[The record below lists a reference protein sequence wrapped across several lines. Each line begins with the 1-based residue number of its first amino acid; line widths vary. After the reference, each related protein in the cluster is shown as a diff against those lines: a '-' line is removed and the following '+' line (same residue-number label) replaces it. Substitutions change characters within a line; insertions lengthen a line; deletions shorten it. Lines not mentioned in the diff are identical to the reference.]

1 MAKSVF
7 RPGETKVEGE
17 KVLLPLVHNF
27 APVEEEKPII
37 QEEYT
42 GPTAEDL
49 RKEAEA
55 FKAQWESEKQK
66 MLVQAQASADDIVK
80 KAEEAAFAEVKRQT
94 DAAAVIK
101 ADAENEAQNIIARAK
116 SEAAQIV
123 ADAQAERDRLRN
135 EAETTGYDKGHQE
148 GYEKGVAEVDR
159 LIDRMHTILEQVM
172 KRREEILADTESQI
186 VELVI
191 LMARKVIKILSENQK
206 NVVMA
211 NTMAALKKVK
221 TRGEVTLRVNLE
233 DVKLTTANAQEFIN
247 HVENVQGITVLEDS
261 TVERGGCIVETD
273 FGAIDARISSQL
285 QELENKIL
293 EVSPVKNIKRTDSL
307 TGATEQEEVF
317 ICALPTQQNSILQNI
332 SKK

>member
-17 KVLLPLVHNF
+17 KVMLPLVRNY
-27 APVEEEKPII
+27 APVEEEVPVI

-42 GPTAEDL
+42 GPTADDL

-66 MLVQAQASADDIVK
+66 MLVQAQSSADDIVK

-101 ADAENEAQNIIARAK
+101 ADAQTEADNIIAKAK
-116 SEAAQIV
+116 AEAAQIV
-123 ADAQAERDRLRN
+123 ADAEAERDRLKN
-135 EAETTGYDKGHQE
+135 EAETAGYDKGHQE

-159 LIDRMHTILEQVM
+159 LVERMHRILEAVM
-172 KRREEILADTESQI
+172 QRREEILADTESQI

-211 NTMAALKKVK
+211 NTLAALKKVK
-221 TRGEVTLRVNLE
+221 TRGQVTLRVNLE
-233 DVKLTTANAQEFIN
+233 DVKLTSSHAQEFIE
-247 HVENVQGITVLEDS
+247 HVENVKGITVLEDS
-261 TVERGGCIVETD
+261 AVERGGCIVETD

-307 TGATEQEEVF
+307 TGATE
-317 ICALPTQQNSILQNI
+317 
-332 SKK
+332 

>member
-7 RPGETKVEGE
+7 RPGETKLEGN
-17 KVLLPLVHNF
+17 KVMLPLVHNF

-55 FKAQWESEKQK
+55 YKVQWESEKQK
-66 MLVQAQASADDIVK
+66 MLAQAQASADEIVK
-80 KAEEAAFAEVKRQT
+80 KAEEAAFSEVKRQT

-101 ADAENEAQNIIARAK
+101 ADAQTEADNIVARAK
-116 SEAAQIV
+116 AEAAQIV

-285 QELENKIL
+285 QELENKII

-307 TGATEQEEVF
+307 TGATE
-317 ICALPTQQNSILQNI
+317 
-332 SKK
+332 